1 MELRKNHRKIVIAME
16 IATVHKKCAAEALV
30 NVKNN
35 KKNLT

>member
-1 MELRKNHRKIVIAME
+1 ME

-35 KKNLT
+35 KKKLDMKCNLL